1 MNVISQNKNVNM
13 INLARGEIMSKK
25 NGNKAEEKI
34 PTAKELL
41 KMFPPPKK
49 LTPQEKRLEES
60 FENAM
65 DALDRRIKEH
75 GYPPDF
81 RN

>member
-1 MNVISQNKNVNM
+1 
-13 INLARGEIMSKK
+13 MSKK
-25 NGNKAEEKI
+25 NGNKSEEKI

-41 KMFPPPKK
+41 KMFPPPKQ
-49 LTPQEKRLEES
+49 LTAEEKRLEES
-60 FENAM
+60 FEKAM

-81 RN
+81 RH

>member
-1 MNVISQNKNVNM
+1 
-13 INLARGEIMSKK
+13 MSKK
-25 NGNKAEEKI
+25 NGKGAEEKI

-41 KMFPPPKK
+41 KKFPPPKE
-49 LTPQEKRLEES
+49 LTPELKRLKES

-81 RN
+81 RH

>member
-1 MNVISQNKNVNM
+1 
-13 INLARGEIMSKK
+13 MSKK
-25 NGNKAEEKI
+25 NGKRAEKI

-41 KMFPPPKK
+41 EKFPPKE
-49 LTPQEKRLEES
+49 LTPEMKRLKES

-81 RN
+81 RH

>member
-1 MNVISQNKNVNM
+1 
-13 INLARGEIMSKK
+13 MSKK

-41 KMFPPPKK
+41 KMFPPEK
-49 LTPQEKRLEES
+49 LTPQEKRMQEV
-60 FENAM
+60 FEKAM
-65 DALDRRIKEH
+65 DALERRIKEY

-81 RN
+81 RH

>member
-1 MNVISQNKNVNM
+1 
-13 INLARGEIMSKK
+13 MSKK

-41 KMFPPPKK
+41 KMFPTPKK
-49 LTPQEKRLEES
+49 LTPEVKRLKES
-60 FENAM
+60 SRNAM
-65 DALDRRIKEH
+65 EALDRRIKEH

-81 RN
+81 RH